1 MEKKSNK
8 TESNKPE
15 SNKTVKILLAL
26 SLVVNIALIFFVI
39 TLNNQNDEKAEKIEE
54 LTGVVSS
61 KDSEIVAK
69 TQELETMSQDLERIR
84 QEREILGLQN
94 DSLDRQ
100 ISSLNSFI
108 AQLKKTNKLDSNKRK
123 ELEELVARLREEIIA
138 KDYEIAQLKSAN
150 DSLNTSVTHLTTEKR
165 RLGDSLNMAFKELAY
180 ASILKA
186 EGVKVTALKENGK
199 EMDQEE
205 YKHSK
210 IDRIKI
216 TFVLAD
222 NKAAKKNLKKF
233 YVALIP
239 PSGTPFADPINGGG
253 VITLADGTEAPYT
266 LSQDLHFDNTNQ
278 KLSFILSKGFN
289 YVPGQYK
296 VHVYSEGYQI
306 GEGSFNV
313 K

>member
-1 MEKKSNK
+1 MEQK
-8 TESNKPE
+8 

-26 SLVVNIALIFFVI
+26 SLVVNIALIIFVI
-39 TLNNQNDEKAEKIEE
+39 TLNNQNDEKAQKIDE
-54 LTGVVSS
+54 LTGVVST

-84 QEREILGLQN
+84 QERENLGLQN
-94 DSLDRQ
+94 DSLDKQ
-100 ISSLNSFI
+100 IADLNSFI
-108 AQLKKTNKLDSNKRK
+108 TQLKKSSKLDSKKRK
-123 ELEELVARLREEIIA
+123 ELEELVAKLREEITA
-138 KDYEIAQLKSAN
+138 KDYEIAQLKTAN
-150 DSLNTSVTHLTTEKR
+150 DSLNTSVSNLTSDKKK
-165 RLGDSLNMAFKELAY
+165 LGDSLDLTSKELAY

-233 YVALIP
+233 YVTLVP
-239 PSGTPFADPINGGG
+239 PSGTPFSDPINGGG
-253 VITLADGTEAPYT
+253 VVNLADGTEAQYT
-266 LSQDLHFDNTNQ
+266 LSQDLSFDNSNQ
-278 KLSFILSKGFN
+278 KLSFLLSKGFN

-296 VHVYSEGYQI
+296 IHVYSEGHKI
-306 GEGSFNV
+306 GEGGFNV

>member
-1 MEKKSNK
+1 MEQK
-8 TESNKPE
+8 

-26 SLVVNIALIFFVI
+26 SLVVNIALIIFVI
-39 TLNNQNDEKAEKIEE
+39 TLNSQNDEKAQKIDE
-54 LTGVVSS
+54 LTGVVST

-84 QEREILGLQN
+84 QERENLGLQN
-94 DSLDRQ
+94 DSLDKQ
-100 ISSLNSFI
+100 IADLNTFI
-108 AQLKKTNKLDSNKRK
+108 TQLKKSSKLDSKKRK
-123 ELEELVARLREEIIA
+123 ELEELVAKLREEITA
-138 KDYEIAQLKSAN
+138 KDYEIAQLKTAN
-150 DSLNTSVTHLTTEKR
+150 DSLNTSVSNLTSEKR
-165 RLGDSLNMAFKELAY
+165 KLGDSLDLTSKELAY

-233 YVALIP
+233 YVTLVP
-239 PSGTPFADPINGGG
+239 PSGTPFSDPINGGG
-253 VITLADGTEAPYT
+253 VVNLADGTEAQYT
-266 LSQDLHFDNTNQ
+266 LSQDLSFDNSNQ
-278 KLSFILSKGFN
+278 KVSFLLSKGFN
-289 YVPGQYK
+289 YIPGQYK
-296 VHVYSEGYQI
+296 IHVYSEGHKI
-306 GEGSFNV
+306 GEGGFNV

>member
-1 MEKKSNK
+1 MEQK
-8 TESNKPE
+8 

-26 SLVVNIALIFFVI
+26 SLVVNIALIIFVI
-39 TLNNQNDEKAEKIEE
+39 TLNNQNDEKAQKIDE
-54 LTGVVSS
+54 LTGVVSTR
-61 KDSEIVAK
+61 DSEIVAK
-69 TQELETMSQDLERIR
+69 TQELETMGQDLERIR
-84 QEREILGLQN
+84 QERENLGLQN
-94 DSLDRQ
+94 DSLDKQ
-100 ISSLNSFI
+100 ISNLNSFI
-108 AQLKKTNKLDSNKRK
+108 AQLKKTNKLDSKKRK
-123 ELEELVARLREEIIA
+123 ELEELVAKLREEITT
-138 KDYEIAQLKSAN
+138 KDYEIAQLRTAN
-150 DSLNTSVTHLTTEKR
+150 DSLNSSVSNLTHEKR
-165 RLGDSLNMAFKELAY
+165 RLGDSLNLTSKELAY

-233 YVALIP
+233 YVTLVP
-239 PSGTPFADPINGGG
+239 PSGTPFSDPINGGG
-253 VITLADGTEAPYT
+253 VLNLADGTEAEYT
-266 LSQDLHFDNTNQ
+266 LSQDLSFDNSNQ

-289 YVPGQYK
+289 YLPGQYK
-296 VHVYSEGYQI
+296 IHVYSEGHKI
-306 GEGSFNV
+306 GEGGFNV

>member
-1 MEKKSNK
+1 MEQK
-8 TESNKPE
+8 

-26 SLVVNIALIFFVI
+26 SLVVNIALIIFVI
-39 TLNNQNDEKAEKIEE
+39 TLNNQNDEKAQKIDE
-54 LTGVVSS
+54 LTGVVST

-84 QEREILGLQN
+84 QERENLGLQN
-94 DSLDRQ
+94 DSLDKQ
-100 ISSLNSFI
+100 IANLNSFI
-108 AQLKKTNKLDSNKRK
+108 TQLKKTNKLDSKKRK
-123 ELEELVARLREEIIA
+123 ELEELVAKLREEITT
-138 KDYEIAQLKSAN
+138 KDYEIAQLKTAN
-150 DSLNTSVTHLTTEKR
+150 DSLNTSVSNLTHEKR
-165 RLGDSLNMAFKELAY
+165 RLGDSLDLTSKELAY

-233 YVALIP
+233 YVTLVP
-239 PSGTPFADPINGGG
+239 PSGTPFSDPINGGG
-253 VITLADGTEAPYT
+253 IINLADGTEAQYT
-266 LSQDLHFDNTNQ
+266 LSQDLSFDNSNQ

-289 YVPGQYK
+289 YIPGQYK
-296 VHVYSEGYQI
+296 IHVYSEGHKI
-306 GEGSFNV
+306 GEGGFNV

>member
-1 MEKKSNK
+1 MEQK
-8 TESNKPE
+8 

-26 SLVVNIALIFFVI
+26 SLVVNIALIIFVI
-39 TLNNQNDEKAEKIEE
+39 TLNSQNDEKAQKIDE
-54 LTGVVSS
+54 LTGVVST

-84 QEREILGLQN
+84 QERENLGLQN
-94 DSLDRQ
+94 DSLDKQ
-100 ISSLNSFI
+100 IADLNSFI
-108 AQLKKTNKLDSNKRK
+108 TQLKKSSKLDSKKRK
-123 ELEELVARLREEIIA
+123 ELEELVAKLREEITA
-138 KDYEIAQLKSAN
+138 KDYEIAQLKTAN
-150 DSLNTSVTHLTTEKR
+150 DSLNTSVNNLTSEKR
-165 RLGDSLNMAFKELAY
+165 KLGDSLDLTSKELAY

-233 YVALIP
+233 YVTLVP
-239 PSGTPFADPINGGG
+239 PSGTPFSDPINGGG
-253 VITLADGTEAPYT
+253 VLNLTDGTEAQYT
-266 LSQDLHFDNTNQ
+266 LSQDLSFDNSNQ
-278 KLSFILSKGFN
+278 KLSFLLSKGFN

-296 VHVYSEGYQI
+296 IHVYSEGHKI
-306 GEGSFNV
+306 GEGGFNV

>member
-1 MEKKSNK
+1 MEQK
-8 TESNKPE
+8 

-26 SLVVNIALIFFVI
+26 SLVVNIALIIFVI
-39 TLNNQNDEKAEKIEE
+39 TLNSQNDEKAQKIDE
-54 LTGVVSS
+54 LTGVVST

-84 QEREILGLQN
+84 QERENLGLQN
-94 DSLDRQ
+94 DSLDKQ
-100 ISSLNSFI
+100 IADLNSFI
-108 AQLKKTNKLDSNKRK
+108 TQLKKSSKLDSKKRK
-123 ELEELVARLREEIIA
+123 ELEELVAKLREEITA
-138 KDYEIAQLKSAN
+138 KDYEIAQLKTAN
-150 DSLNTSVTHLTTEKR
+150 DSLNTSVSNLTSEKR
-165 RLGDSLNMAFKELAY
+165 KLGDSLDLTSKELAY

-233 YVALIP
+233 YVTLVP
-239 PSGTPFADPINGGG
+239 PSGTPFSDPINGGG
-253 VITLADGTEAPYT
+253 VLNLADGTEAQYT
-266 LSQDLHFDNTNQ
+266 LSQDLSFDNSNQ
-278 KLSFILSKGFN
+278 KLSFLLSKGFN
-289 YVPGQYK
+289 YLPGQYK
-296 VHVYSEGYQI
+296 IHVYSEGHKI
-306 GEGSFNV
+306 GEGGFNV

>member
-1 MEKKSNK
+1 MEQK
-8 TESNKPE
+8 

-26 SLVVNIALIFFVI
+26 SLVVNIALIIFVI
-39 TLNNQNDEKAEKIEE
+39 TLNNQNDEKAQKIDE
-54 LTGVVSS
+54 LTGVVSTR
-61 KDSEIVAK
+61 DSEIVAK
-69 TQELETMSQDLERIR
+69 TQELETMGQDLERIR
-84 QEREILGLQN
+84 QERENLGLQN
-94 DSLDRQ
+94 DSLDQQ
-100 ISSLNSFI
+100 ISNLNSFI
-108 AQLKKTNKLDSNKRK
+108 SQLKKTNKLDSKKRK
-123 ELEELVARLREEIIA
+123 ELEELVAKLREEIIA
-138 KDYEIAQLKSAN
+138 KDYEIAQLRTVN
-150 DSLNTSVTHLTTEKR
+150 DSLNTSVSNLTHEKR
-165 RLGDSLNMAFKELAY
+165 RLGDSLDLTSKELAY

-233 YVALIP
+233 YITLVP
-239 PSGTPFADPINGGG
+239 PSGTPFSDPINGGG
-253 VITLADGTEAPYT
+253 VINLADGTEAQYT
-266 LSQDLHFDNTNQ
+266 LSQDLSFDNSNQ

-296 VHVYSEGYQI
+296 IHVYSEGHKI
-306 GEGSFNV
+306 GEGGFNV